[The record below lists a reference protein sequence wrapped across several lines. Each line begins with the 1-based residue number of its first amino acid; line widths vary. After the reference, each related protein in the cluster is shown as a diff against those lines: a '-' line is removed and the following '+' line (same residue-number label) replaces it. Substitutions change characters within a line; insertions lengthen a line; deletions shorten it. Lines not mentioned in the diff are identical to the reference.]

1 MRDLVRTATE
11 QRIIRICE
19 SDFPIRRALD
29 LDRAA
34 LAVITGVE
42 GPSYRPMGAT
52 MVIGADGHAFGNLS
66 SGCLDADVIQRAGG
80 AIAGGQAETLRYG
93 RNSPFFDI
101 VLPCGGG
108 LDITILPRPPIEAL
122 ADAASRLAARQ
133 IVRIDLTPGL
143 SLEIR
148 PQVRFI
154 VFGKGPET
162 SCFARL
168 ARQAGYP
175 VDLLS
180 PDPETLDAAGFGK
193 IDALTAWPE
202 GLSADARS
210 AVAVFFHDHDREP
223 PLLEAALHGPAF
235 YVGAQGSLR
244 AHEARCAVL
253 AARGAPTH
261 RLASPFGLIPST
273 RDART
278 LAVSVLAHVLEVDA
292 QRP

>member
-11 QRIIRICE
+11 RRIIRICE
-19 SDFPIRRALD
+19 SDFPIRRALSQEST
-29 LDRAA
+29 A
-34 LAVITGVE
+34 LAIITGVE
-42 GPSYRPMGAT
+42 GPSYRPLGAT
-52 MVIGADGHAFGNLS
+52 MVIGADGRAFGNLS
-66 SGCLDADVIQRAGG
+66 SGCLDADVIQRAVNALGS
-80 AIAGGQAETLRYG
+80 GQAETLRYG

-101 VLPCGGG
+101 ALPCGGG
-108 LDITILPRPPIEAL
+108 LDITILPNPPSDAL
-122 ADAASRLAARQ
+122 ACAASELEARRT
-133 IVRIDLTPGL
+133 VRIDLTTEL

-154 VFGKGPET
+154 VFGQGPET

-168 ARQAGYP
+168 AHQAGFP
-175 VDLLS
+175 VDLVS
-180 PDPETLDAAGFGK
+180 PDPETLEAAGFGA
-193 IDALTAWPE
+193 IDMLTSWPK

-223 PLLEAALHGPAF
+223 PLLEAALQSPAF

-244 AHEARCAVL
+244 AHRARSAAL
-253 AARGAPTH
+253 AARGVPPD

-292 QRP
+292 RA